1 MTLYIRLR
9 VKSDTLNTNKW
20 KEEEKERTALFTV
33 GLLSS
38 PTARPSRDEC
48 DLLDKNVDI
57 GSTRLTD
64 SNESIVCHRESPSVH
79 CRVQGFLLSD
89 ILFYFIAKR
98 MTKGRAWKLWTFISQ
113 LLFKKK
119 C

>member
-1 MTLYIRLR
+1 MERGR
-9 VKSDTLNTNKW
+9 KRTNGVIYGGPPVVADG
-20 KEEEKERTALFTV
+20 EAIT
-33 GLLSS
+33 
-38 PTARPSRDEC
+38 RDEC

-113 LLFKKK
+113 LLF
-119 C
+119 